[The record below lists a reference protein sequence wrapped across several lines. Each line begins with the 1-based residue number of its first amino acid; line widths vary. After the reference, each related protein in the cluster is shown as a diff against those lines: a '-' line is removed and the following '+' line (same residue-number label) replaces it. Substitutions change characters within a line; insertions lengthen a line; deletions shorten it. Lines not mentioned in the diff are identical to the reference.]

1 MHYYD
6 LHPFTEAQALHASE
20 SVLDLIRNRRFF
32 LHNAGEWDTYRK
44 EDYTLHPKVFAEAIA
59 LNEAHVGAHRDA
71 RQQAQDT
78 IQQFQADNQIVPADV
93 PHGKSIIEYSRYT
106 GGFDI
111 CRVYPLAA
119 FAKFVPESL
128 EALTEKL
135 FQHRMG
141 EQTKDDVAP
150 KILRTSREGAEKLA
164 STIWEQLQAIDAS
177 NPNNNRCM
185 ALMQSRIK
193 MGGRDEKNDFA
204 QGRLWNMQDFP
215 LAVGFLFYEYSKE
228 QRIVQHDHVVC
239 STSRESHVNVQHWS
253 ESSVAKGRVSIN
265 YHATNGYGCK
275 VMFATVL

>member
-6 LHPFTEAQALHASE
+6 LHPFTEAQALHAAE
-20 SVLDLIRNRRFF
+20 SVLYLIRNRRFF

-71 RQQAQDT
+71 RQQAENT
-78 IQQFQADNQIVPADV
+78 IQHFEADNHIVTADV
-93 PHGKSIIEYSRYT
+93 PRGKSIIEYSRYT

-111 CRVYPLAA
+111 CRVYPLVA

-135 FQHRMG
+135 FQHRTG

-150 KILRTSREGAEKLA
+150 KVLRNYREGAEKLA
-164 STIWEQLQAIDAS
+164 STMWEQLQAIDAG
-177 NPNNNRCM
+177 NPENNRC
-185 ALMQSRIK
+185 LVLLQSRIN
-193 MGGRDEKNDFA
+193 MGGSDGNNDFA
-204 QGRLWNMQDFP
+204 QGRVWDMQYFP
-215 LAVGFLFYEYSKE
+215 FAVGFLFYEFSKKE
-228 QRIVQHDHVVC
+228 RIVQHDHVVF
-239 STSRESHVNVQHWS
+239 STSRKSHVNVEHWS
-253 ESSVAKGRVSIN
+253 ESSSDSGPSI
-265 YHATNGYGCK
+265 GYFKSSGYDCK